1 MDDEYSIKREIKD
14 NFHSKNCESSSSFM
28 IEDEVLN
35 AIENHEDLEN
45 MTFYMANYIKDA
57 MKMMFIMRSH
67 HMFTDV
73 ILEIESELFHAHKII
88 LAAASPYF
96 KTIFTGDLKT
106 SQISKIKLQ
115 GVNSATMACLI
126 YFMYTGKIRITEIT
140 VYSLLSAATMFQIS
154 NVIDACC
161 VFLKKQLHPTTNIEF
176 TNFAEQY
183 NYLNICQKVNVK
195 EEVSQQSA
203 ENVKEKTKNNSKLQ
217 ETDLLNL
224 EIPNN
229 NSINNIANSE
239 LNNFSHQKEN
249 NLLGEFNNFFQQ
261 ETKNTVPVIT
271 DPIQNNLIFYD
282 QPITRNDDGNNN
294 LNDLYLNENQTTKQ
308 NLEDLFDPLGKKT
321 VNNLLGN
328 VQNTKSN
335 KKSSFEKNFPR
346 NSNIQNKNLF
356 VNLVNS
362 LGTTE
367 LTSIWNGTTKNN
379 NIPSATSASASI
391 PIHSN
396 SNIHRINDI
405 TVSDSKTNKSN
416 GDVFKDLLNSQG
428 YNFFNSRK
436 TEKDNPKTINQM
448 RKIEAAKIIDP
459 DRLKIVEW
467 TEGKKGNL
475 RALLSSLHMVLWSED
490 NRWQRCEMHQLVT
503 TADVKKAYRKACLAV
518 HPDKQAGTANEN
530 IAKLIFME
538 LNNAWNIFK
547 NDALQ
552 QNLF

>member
-1 MDDEYSIKREIKD
+1 
-14 NFHSKNCESSSSFM
+14 M

-35 AIENHEDLEN
+35 TIENHGNLGN
-45 MTFYMANYIKDA
+45 MTFYMANYIKDT

-96 KTIFTGDLKT
+96 KTIFTEDLKK
-106 SQISKIKLQ
+106 SPISKIKLQ
-115 GVNSATMACLI
+115 GVNSTTMACLI

-176 TNFAEQY
+176 TNFPEQY
-183 NYLNICQKVNVK
+183 NYLNICQKVSVK
-195 EEVSQQSA
+195 QEVSQQSA
-203 ENVKEKTKNNSKLQ
+203 ENVKEKTKNISKLQ

-224 EIPNN
+224 EIPNSS
-229 NSINNIANSE
+229 SINNIANSE
-239 LNNFSHQKEN
+239 LNNFSNQKESD
-249 NLLGEFNNFFQQ
+249 LLGEFNNFFQQ
-261 ETKNTVPVIT
+261 ETKNTIPIIT

-282 QPITRNDDGNNN
+282 QPITRNDNDNNN
-294 LNDLYLNENQTTKQ
+294 LNELFLNENQTTTKQ
-308 NLEDLFDPLGKKT
+308 NLEDLFDSLGKKSI
-321 VNNLLGN
+321 NNLLEN
-328 VQNTKSN
+328 MQNTKPN
-335 KKSSFEKNFPR
+335 KKSSLEENFPK
-346 NSNIQNKNLF
+346 NSNIQNKNF
-356 VNLVNS
+356 FANLVNS
-362 LGTTE
+362 LEATE
-367 LTSIWNGTTKNN
+367 LTSIWNGTARNSN
-379 NIPSATSASASI
+379 VSSSTSAST

-396 SNIHRINDI
+396 FNRHRINDI
-405 TVSDSKTNKSN
+405 NIANTASSDNKTNKSN
-416 GDVFKDLLNSQG
+416 EDVFKDLLDSQG

-436 TEKDNPKTINQM
+436 TEKNTPKTINQM
-448 RKIEAAKIIDP
+448 RKIETTKIIDP
-459 DRLKIVEW
+459 DRLKIIKW
-467 TEGKKGNL
+467 TEGKRGNL
-475 RALLSSLHMVLWSED
+475 RALLSSLHMVLWSEA
-490 NRWQRCEMHQLVT
+490 NRWQQCEMHQLVT

-530 IAKLIFME
+530 IAKLIFIE
-538 LNNAWNIFK
+538 LNNAWNTFK